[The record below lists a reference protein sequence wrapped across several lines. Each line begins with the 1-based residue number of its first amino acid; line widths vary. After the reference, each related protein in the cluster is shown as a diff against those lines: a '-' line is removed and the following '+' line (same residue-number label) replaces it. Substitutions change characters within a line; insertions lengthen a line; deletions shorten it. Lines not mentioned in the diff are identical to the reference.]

1 MEDIQ
6 DMSDVILRINDLSK
20 TYGPKKALDG
30 VSFEVERGKIYAFI
44 GENGAGKTTAIRA
57 ITGLSPIEN
66 GTIELFGKSDSK
78 GLAEARRKMGC
89 LVESPILDMRK
100 TAKENLMLQE
110 LLYGKKDAS
119 KADKILNRVGL
130 GDVKN
135 KKVGS
140 FSLGM
145 KQRLGIA
152 LALINDPELLILD
165 EPVNGLDPMGM
176 VDVRELLVSLCRDD
190 GITIVISSH
199 ILAELYQLATDY
211 IIISHG
217 HIIST
222 LSKDEL
228 DKLCTTHIV
237 METEHNDEAMS
248 ILTSN
253 GIATMNSDE
262 GSISIYG
269 NVETKEVA
277 RLMYDHQILVTQ
289 LTKHERTLEEY
300 YIELLGREA

>member
-1 MEDIQ
+1 MEDIK
-6 DMSDVILRINDLSK
+6 DMSDAILRINNLSK
-20 TYGPKKALDG
+20 TYGAKKALDG
-30 VSFEVERGKIYAFI
+30 VSFEVERGKIYGFI

-110 LLYGKKDAS
+110 LLYGNKDSA
-119 KADKILNRVGL
+119 KVDKILARVGL
-130 GDVKN
+130 EDVKN
-135 KKVGS
+135 KKVGN

-176 VDVRELLVSLCRDD
+176 VDVRELLVSLCKED
-190 GITIVISSH
+190 GITIVVSSH

-222 LSKDEL
+222 LSKEEL
-228 DKLCTTHIV
+228 DNLCATHIV
-237 METEHNDEAMS
+237 METEHNDEAMR

-253 GIATMNSDE
+253 GISTLNSNE
-262 GSISIYG
+262 GAISIYDK
-269 NVETKEVA
+269 VETKDVA
-277 RLMYDHQILVTQ
+277 QLMYDHKILITQ

>member
-1 MEDIQ
+1 
-6 DMSDVILRINDLSK
+6 MSDVILRINDLSK

-30 VSFEVERGKIYAFI
+30 VSFEVERGKIYGFI

-110 LLYGKKDAS
+110 LLYGNKDAS

-135 KKVGS
+135 KKVGN

>member
-1 MEDIQ
+1 
-6 DMSDVILRINDLSK
+6 MSDAILKINNLSK
-20 TYGPKKALDG
+20 TYGAKKALDG
-30 VSFEVERGKIYAFI
+30 VSFEVERGKIYGFI

-110 LLYGKKDAS
+110 LLYGNKDSA
-119 KADKILNRVGL
+119 KVDKILARVGL
-130 GDVKN
+130 EDVKN
-135 KKVGS
+135 KKVGN

-152 LALINDPELLILD
+152 LALINDPEILILD

-176 VDVRELLVSLCRDD
+176 VDVRELLVSLCKED

-222 LSKDEL
+222 LSKEEL
-228 DKLCTTHIV
+228 DNLCATHIV
-237 METEHNDEAMS
+237 METEHNDEAMR

-253 GIATMNSDE
+253 GISTLNSNE
-262 GSISIYG
+262 GAISIYDK
-269 NVETKEVA
+269 VETRDVA
-277 RLMYDHQILVTQ
+277 QLMYDHKILITQ

>member
-1 MEDIQ
+1 
-6 DMSDVILRINDLSK
+6 MSDVILRINALSK
-20 TYGPKKALDG
+20 TYGPKKVLDG
-30 VSFEVERGKIYAFI
+30 VSFEVERGKIYGFI

-100 TAKENLMLQE
+100 TAKENLVLQE
-110 LLYGKKDAS
+110 LLYGNKDVS
-119 KADKILNRVGL
+119 KVDRILNRVGL

-135 KKVGS
+135 KKVGN

>member
-1 MEDIQ
+1 
-6 DMSDVILRINDLSK
+6 MSDVILRINDLSK

-30 VSFEVERGKIYAFI
+30 VSFEVERGKIYGFI

-66 GTIELFGKSDSK
+66 GMIELFGKSDSK

-110 LLYGKKDAS
+110 LLYGNKDAS

-135 KKVGS
+135 KKVGN

>member
-1 MEDIQ
+1 
-6 DMSDVILRINDLSK
+6 MSDVILRINALSK
-20 TYGPKKALDG
+20 TYGPKKVLDG
-30 VSFEVERGKIYAFI
+30 VSFEVERGKIYGFI

-110 LLYGKKDAS
+110 LLYGNKDAS

-135 KKVGS
+135 KKVGN

-145 KQRLGIA
+145 RQRLGIA

-222 LSKDEL
+222 LSKDKL

-237 METEHNDEAMS
+237 METEHNDEAMN

>member
-1 MEDIQ
+1 VEDIQ

-30 VSFEVERGKIYAFI
+30 VSFEAERGKIYGFI

-110 LLYGKKDAS
+110 LLYGNKDAS

-135 KKVGS
+135 KKVGN

>member
-1 MEDIQ
+1 
-6 DMSDVILRINDLSK
+6 MSDVILRINDLSK
-20 TYGPKKALDG
+20 TYGPKKVLDG
-30 VSFEVERGKIYAFI
+30 VSFEVERGKIYGFI

-57 ITGLSPIEN
+57 ITGLSLIEN
-66 GTIELFGKSDSK
+66 GTIELFGKSDNK

-110 LLYGKKDAS
+110 LLYGNKDAS

-130 GDVKN
+130 GDFKN
-135 KKVGS
+135 KKVGN

>member
-1 MEDIQ
+1 
-6 DMSDVILRINDLSK
+6 MSDVILRINDLSK
-20 TYGPKKALDG
+20 TYGPKKVLDG
-30 VSFEVERGKIYAFI
+30 VSFEVERGKIYGFI

-110 LLYGKKDAS
+110 LLYGNKDAS

-135 KKVGS
+135 KKVGN

-176 VDVRELLVSLCRDD
+176 VDIRELLVSLCRDD

-277 RLMYDHQILVTQ
+277 RLMYDHQLLVTQ

>member
-1 MEDIQ
+1 
-6 DMSDVILRINDLSK
+6 
-20 TYGPKKALDG
+20 
-30 VSFEVERGKIYAFI
+30 
-44 GENGAGKTTAIRA
+44 
-57 ITGLSPIEN
+57 
-66 GTIELFGKSDSK
+66 
-78 GLAEARRKMGC
+78 
-89 LVESPILDMRK
+89 MRK

-110 LLYGKKDAS
+110 LLYGNKDGS

-135 KKVGS
+135 KKVGN

>member
-6 DMSDVILRINDLSK
+6 DMSDAILRINNLSK
-20 TYGPKKALDG
+20 TYGAKKALDG
-30 VSFEVERGKIYAFI
+30 VSFEVERGKIYGFI

-110 LLYGKKDAS
+110 LLYGNKDSA
-119 KADKILNRVGL
+119 KVDKILARVGL

-135 KKVGS
+135 KKVGN

-176 VDVRELLVSLCRDD
+176 VDVRELLVSLCKED
-190 GITIVISSH
+190 GITIVVSSH

-228 DKLCTTHIV
+228 DNLCATHIV
-237 METEHNDEAMS
+237 METEHNDEAMR

-253 GIATMNSDE
+253 GISTLNSNE
-262 GSISIYG
+262 GAISIYDK
-269 NVETKEVA
+269 VETKDVA
-277 RLMYDHQILVTQ
+277 QLMYDHKILITQ

>member
-1 MEDIQ
+1 
-6 DMSDVILRINDLSK
+6 MSDVILRINDLSK

-30 VSFEVERGKIYAFI
+30 VSFEVERGKIYGFI

-110 LLYGKKDAS
+110 LLYGNKDGS

-135 KKVGS
+135 KKVGN

>member
-1 MEDIQ
+1 
-6 DMSDVILRINDLSK
+6 MSDVILRINDLSK

-30 VSFEVERGKIYAFI
+30 VSFEVERGKIYGFI

-110 LLYGKKDAS
+110 LLYENKDAS

-135 KKVGS
+135 KKVGN